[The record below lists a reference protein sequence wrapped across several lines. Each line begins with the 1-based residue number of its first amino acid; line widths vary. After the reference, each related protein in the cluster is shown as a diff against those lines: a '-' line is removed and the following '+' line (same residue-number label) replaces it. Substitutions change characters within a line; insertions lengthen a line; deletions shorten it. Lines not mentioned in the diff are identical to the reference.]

1 MKWYLDFGHG
11 GKDPG
16 ALGSKNTKES
26 DTVLKIG
33 MLVKSKLEEHF
44 EKVITTRESD
54 SFYSLEYRTNKANK
68 NSCDY
73 FISIHMN
80 SSTNKSAKGT
90 ETWVYNS
97 NSKIYNLAQNLS
109 SNLSTN
115 LKTPN
120 RRVKE
125 SKKFSVLKNTK
136 MPALIIEIDFI
147 SNPEIESLCAN
158 ESYIKNVAD
167 TIASTLLSFIGKDDY
182 LATYDIED
190 SNFYKV
196 CIGAFKDKN
205 NATRLKNEAISKG
218 FKDTYII

>member
-16 ALGSKNTKES
+16 ALGSNNTKES
-26 DTVLKIG
+26 NTVLKIG
-33 MLVKSKLEEHF
+33 MLVKSKLEKQS

-68 NSCDY
+68 ESCDY

-80 SSTNKSAKGT
+80 SSTNKTAKGS
-90 ETWVYNS
+90 ETWVYDS
-97 NSKIYNLAQNLS
+97 NSKVYNLAKNLS

-115 LKTPN
+115 LNTPN
-120 RRVKE
+120 RGVKE
-125 SKKFSVLKNTK
+125 SKKFSVLKNSK
-136 MPALIIEIDFI
+136 MPALLIEIDFI
-147 SNPEIESLCAN
+147 SNPEVESLCTN

-167 TIASTLLSFIGKDDY
+167 TIASTLLSFVGKDIVLDNSINESK
-182 LATYDIED
+182 L
-190 SNFYKV
+190 YKV
-196 CIGAFKDKN
+196 CIGAFKNKS
-205 NATRLKNEAISKG
+205 NATRIKNEAISKG

>member
-33 MLVKSKLEEHF
+33 MLVKSKLEKHS

-80 SSTNKSAKGT
+80 SSTNKTAKGT
-90 ETWVYNS
+90 ETWVYDS

-120 RRVKE
+120 RKVKE
-125 SKKFSVLKNTK
+125 SKKLFVLKNTK

-167 TIASTLLSFIGKDDY
+167 TIASTLLSFVGKDDY
-182 LATYDIED
+182 LVTDDIED
-190 SNFYKV
+190 SNLYKV

>member
-26 DTVLKIG
+26 NTVLKIG
-33 MLVKSKLEEHF
+33 MLIKTNLEKHS

-54 SFYSLEYRTNKANK
+54 TFYSLEYRTNKANK
-68 NSCDY
+68 ESCDY

-80 SSTNKSAKGT
+80 SSTNKTAKGT
-90 ETWVYNS
+90 ETWVYDS
-97 NSKIYNLAQNLS
+97 KGKIYNLAQNIS

-120 RRVKE
+120 RKVKE
-125 SKKFSVLKNTK
+125 SKKFSVLKNSK
-136 MPALIIEIDFI
+136 MPALLIEIDFI
-147 SNPEIESLCAN
+147 SNPEIENLCAN
-158 ESYIKNVAD
+158 ESYIKNVAN
-167 TIASTLLSFIGKDDY
+167 TISSTLLSFIGKEIIKDD
-182 LATYDIED
+182 
-190 SNFYKV
+190 SKFYKV
-196 CIGAFKDKN
+196 CVGAFKNKN
-205 NATRLKNEAISKG
+205 NAISVKNEAISKG

>member
-1 MKWYLDFGHG
+1 
-11 GKDPG
+11 
-16 ALGSKNTKES
+16 
-26 DTVLKIG
+26 
-33 MLVKSKLEEHF
+33 
-44 EKVITTRESD
+44 
-54 SFYSLEYRTNKANK
+54 
-68 NSCDY
+68 
-73 FISIHMN
+73 MN
-80 SSTNKSAKGT
+80 SSTNKTAKGT
-90 ETWVYNS
+90 ETWVYDS
-97 NSKIYNLAQNLS
+97 NSKLYNLAQNLS

-120 RRVKE
+120 RKVKE
-125 SKKFSVLKNTK
+125 SKKFFVLKNTK
-136 MPALIIEIDFI
+136 MPAIIIEIDFI

-182 LATYDIED
+182 LVTYGIED

>member
-16 ALGSKNTKES
+16 ALGSNNTKES

-33 MLVKSKLEEHF
+33 MLVKSKLEKQS

-54 SFYSLEYRTNKANK
+54 TFYSLEYRSNKANK

-80 SSTNKSAKGT
+80 SSTNKTAKGT
-90 ETWVYNS
+90 ETWVYDS

-147 SNPEIESLCAN
+147 SNPEIEDLCLKEN
-158 ESYIKNVAD
+158 YLQKVAQ
-167 TIASTLLSFIGKDDY
+167 TIASTLLNFIDK
-182 LATYDIED
+182 EVV
-190 SNFYKV
+190 SNPSLHKV
-196 CIGAFKDKN
+196 TIGAFKNKN
-205 NATRLKNEAISKG
+205 NAIKLKNEAISKG
-218 FKDTYII
+218 FKDTYISY

>member
-33 MLVKSKLEEHF
+33 MIVKSKLEKHSQ
-44 EKVITTRESD
+44 KVITTRESD

-90 ETWVYNS
+90 ESWVYDS
-97 NSKIYNLAQNLS
+97 NSKLYNLAKNLS

-125 SKKFSVLKNTK
+125 SKKFAVLKNSK

-158 ESYIKNVAD
+158 ESYIKNVSD
-167 TIASTLLSFIGKDDY
+167 TIASTLLSFVGKDIVKDG
-182 LATYDIED
+182 DMSE

>member
-26 DTVLKIG
+26 NTVLKIG
-33 MLVKSKLEEHF
+33 MLIKTNLEKHS

-54 SFYSLEYRTNKANK
+54 SFYSLEHRTNKANK
-68 NSCDY
+68 ESCDY

-80 SSTNKSAKGT
+80 SSTNKTAKGT
-90 ETWVYNS
+90 ETWVYDS
-97 NSKIYNLAQNLS
+97 KSKIYNLAQNLC

-115 LKTPN
+115 IKTSN
-120 RRVKE
+120 RGVKE
-125 SKKFSVLKNTK
+125 SKKFSVLKNSK
-136 MPALIIEIDFI
+136 MPALLIEIDFI
-147 SNPEIESLCAN
+147 SNPEVESLCAN

-167 TIASTLLSFIGKDDY
+167 TISSTLLSYIGKDIVLD
-182 LATYDIED
+182 D
-190 SNFYKV
+190 SKFYKV
-196 CIGAFKDKN
+196 CIGAFKNKN
-205 NATRLKNEAISKG
+205 NAISVKNEAISKG